1 VTPLV
6 RVLDDLRTNAIAN
19 LAIGDIGLLA
29 AAIRSDHPGR
39 AVVLFAIVNV
49 VLAVI
54 WGGFGPASRL
64 RREAP
69 RASTPPEWHSI
80 EPPNVTRRRV
90 LVGLAPVVLVLAVVI
105 VVAPES
111 AAVLAG
117 VPAGI
122 GAGELWLLGW
132 ARRYQDDNSEELLR
146 DVPASPFTGGKR
158 TVYTRPMNEA
168 TDAT

>member
-1 VTPLV
+1 MTQLV
-6 RVLDDLRTNAIAN
+6 RVVDDLRTNAIAN
-19 LAIGDIGLLA
+19 LAIGDVGLLA

-39 AVVLFAIVNV
+39 AVVLFAIVNIA
-49 VLAVI
+49 LAVV

-69 RASTPPEWHSI
+69 RATTPPGEFSI
-80 EPPNVTRRRV
+80 EPHNTTRRRV

-105 VVAPES
+105 GVAPEG

-132 ARRYQDDNSEELLR
+132 ARRYQDGHSEELLR
-146 DVPASPFTGGKR
+146 DVPASPFTAGQR
-158 TVYTRPMNEA
+158 TVYTLPMNEA
-168 TDAT
+168 TDVT

>member
-1 VTPLV
+1 MSPLV
-6 RVLDDLRTNAIAN
+6 RVVDDLRTNAIAN
-19 LAIGDIGLLA
+19 LAIGDAALLA
-29 AAIRSDHPGR
+29 AAILSDHPGR

-64 RREAP
+64 RRDAP
-69 RASTPPEWHSI
+69 HAASPPGEHSI
-80 EPPNVTRRRV
+80 ESTTATRRRV
-90 LVGLAPVVLVLAVVI
+90 LVGLAPIALVLVVVI
-105 VVAPES
+105 GVAPES

-132 ARRYQDDNSEELLR
+132 ARRYQDEHREELLR
-146 DVPASPFTGGKR
+146 DVPASPFTGGQR

-168 TDAT
+168 TEAT

>member
-1 VTPLV
+1 M
-6 RVLDDLRTNAIAN
+6 AF

-29 AAIRSDHPGR
+29 AAIRADHPGR
-39 AVVLFAIVNV
+39 AVVLFALVNIALAIV
-49 VLAVI
+49 
-54 WGGFGPASRL
+54 WGGLGPAARL

-69 RASTPPEWHSI
+69 RAASPPGGSTL
-80 EPPNVTRRRV
+80 EPLKVTRRRV
-90 LVGLAPVVLVLAVVI
+90 AIGLTPVIVALAVLVG
-105 VVAPES
+105 VAPES

-132 ARRYQDDNSEELLR
+132 ARRFQSDQREELLR
-146 DVPASPFTGGKR
+146 EVPSSPFSGGQR
-158 TVYTRPMNEA
+158 AVYTLPMNEA

>member
-1 VTPLV
+1 MRPLV
-6 RVLDDLRTNAIAN
+6 RVVDDLRANAIAN

-29 AAIRSDHPGR
+29 AAIRADHPGR
-39 AVVLFAIVNV
+39 AVVLFALVNIALAIV
-49 VLAVI
+49 
-54 WGGFGPASRL
+54 WGGLGPAGRL
-64 RREAP
+64 RKEAL
-69 RASTPPEWHSI
+69 RASSPPSGRAL

-90 LVGLAPVVLVLAVVI
+90 AVALIPAVAVLAVLVG
-105 VVAPES
+105 VAPET

-132 ARRYQDDNSEELLR
+132 ARKFQQGHREELLR
-146 DVPASPFTGGKR
+146 DVPSSPFTGGQR
-158 TVYTRPMNEA
+158 AVYTLPMNEA